1 MPLARLPAPLLLGR
15 TVTDS
20 EVLESIP
27 ISDQELCPSSSLVHC
42 MQYTDRPGGLTGIN
56 D

>member
-27 ISDQELCPSSSLVHC
+27 ISKNCVRLQVLCIACNTQTGQEVF
-42 MQYTDRPGGLTGIN
+42 TGIN